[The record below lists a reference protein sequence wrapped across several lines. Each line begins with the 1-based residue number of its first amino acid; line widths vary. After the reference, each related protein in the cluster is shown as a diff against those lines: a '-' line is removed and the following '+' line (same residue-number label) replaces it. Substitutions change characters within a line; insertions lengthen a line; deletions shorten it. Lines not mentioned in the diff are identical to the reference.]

1 MNALKA
7 KPAAGMN
14 NEPAADRWD
23 AFTSWEL
30 EALNEFFRSFGPMRD
45 YSNDIQK
52 IGREIAAAVPRRSAV
67 KTVLIAGHYAPEVR
81 RTLLLVQA
89 EPENGGKSLKQ
100 LLGEA
105 INDLCAKYGK
115 PQPYSGEE

>member
-1 MNALKA
+1 VKRSALAAGLKA
-7 KPAAGMN
+7 AAGHQ
-14 NEPAADRWD
+14 PAPA
-23 AFTSWEL
+23 
-30 EALNEFFRSFGPMRD
+30 
-45 YSNDIQK
+45 
-52 IGREIAAAVPRRSAV
+52 AV
-67 KTVLIAGHYAPEVR
+67 KTAKGKTTAGTVLIGAHYLPEVR

-89 EPENGGKSLKQ
+89 EPENAGKNLKR

>member
-1 MNALKA
+1 MKKSTLAVGLKA
-7 KPAAGMN
+7 AAGN
-14 NEPAADRWD
+14 KLPEAPTPALGNKKAER
-23 AFTSWEL
+23 
-30 EALNEFFRSFGPMRD
+30 ALP
-45 YSNDIQK
+45 
-52 IGREIAAAVPRRSAV
+52 A
-67 KTVLIAGHYAPEVR
+67 TVLIGGHFAPEVR

-89 EPENGGKSLKQ
+89 ERKNTGRNLKQ

>member
-1 MNALKA
+1 MKKSTLAEGLKV
-7 KPAAGMN
+7 AAGKSQQSGPV
-14 NEPAADRWD
+14 EQQQLHVERRPVDKKVLPA
-23 AFTSWEL
+23 
-30 EALNEFFRSFGPMRD
+30 
-45 YSNDIQK
+45 
-52 IGREIAAAVPRRSAV
+52 
-67 KTVLIAGHYAPEVR
+67 TVLIGGHFSPEVR

-89 EPENGGKSLKQ
+89 EQENTGKNLKQ